1 MGVILKYKDGIN
13 EILIPFISYRTISII
28 VLSIVYILTWN
39 TSIFY
44 PKVFIVLGMLLSST
58 VGSFL
63 YQKNYPCCNDI
74 IIATIIL
81 ESLAYS
87 TFIIL
92 SGGFSSPYLWYFI
105 NLLMIIM
112 ALKPFGKYSKIISA
126 GLMLL
131 MLASVFIEKRIVMA
145 QSADSITY
153 SDINTGIA
161 FVVVSFGFYLL
172 LENNDKLIQSRSKLY
187 ELNTN
192 LNILKKQSDYA
203 LEHTMNVYD
212 ALNVFSISNPQRVMD
227 ELNSTLNRTIA
238 KNGCALFKMNSMN
251 DIDFCSHEGIAED
264 HESIMAEFILRTI
277 KSKVYDS
284 LPENI
289 KIDNK
294 AYCIKYIKNSSNI
307 LAILFILSGTQD
319 KDEYYYEM
327 ESKFYLYLVEIIMQE
342 LDIQSMIESYI
353 ISDEQNRIANEI
365 HDTVIQKLFSISCN
379 MRDLETKIGS
389 ITSEDVKT
397 QLNGLIKSTNST
409 MKTLRE
415 AIYGIKWDNNHDTFE
430 KKLSAYV
437 KEAIDMNHI
446 IISLNLDEN
455 ISVLTSNKK
464 TSLYR
469 IICESTNNAIRHG
482 KATEIHID
490 VTILNEF
497 VTACISDNGIGFDIN
512 TIPKDRQGIKNM
524 YMITGV
530 LKGTLNIYAMLG
542 KGTEI
547 ICKIPV

>member
-1 MGVILKYKDGIN
+1 LKYKDGID
-13 EILIPFISYRTISII
+13 ETLIPFISYRTISII

-39 TSIFY
+39 TSIIY

-63 YQKNYPCCNDI
+63 YQKNYPGCNSI

-87 TFIIL
+87 IFIIL

-105 NLLMIIM
+105 NLIIIIM
-112 ALKPFGKYSKIISA
+112 ELKPFGKYSKITSA

-131 MLASVFIEKRIVMA
+131 MLVCVFIEKRMGMEHGIG
-145 QSADSITY
+145 SIAY

-172 LENNDKLIQSRSKLY
+172 LESNDKLMQSRSKLY

-192 LNILKKQSDYA
+192 LEMSKKHSDYA

-212 ALNVFSISNPQRVMD
+212 ALNIFSISNPQRVMD
-227 ELNSTLNRTIA
+227 ELNSTLYRTIA

-251 DIDFCSHEGIAED
+251 EIDFCSYEGIGED
-264 HESIMAEFILRTI
+264 HESIMAEFILKTI
-277 KSKVYDS
+277 KSKMHDS
-284 LPENI
+284 LPADI
-289 KIDNK
+289 KIDNQD
-294 AYCIKYIKNSSNI
+294 YRIKYIKNSSNI
-307 LAILFILSGTQD
+307 LAILFILNGAQD
-319 KDEYYYEM
+319 MDEYYHKM

-353 ISDEQNRIANEI
+353 ICDEQNRIASEI

-379 MRDLETKIGS
+379 MRTLETKIGS
-389 ITSEDVKT
+389 LADEDIKI
-397 QLNGLIKSTNST
+397 QLNDLIKSTNSA

-430 KKLSAYV
+430 KKLSTYV

-446 IISLNLDEN
+446 NISLNLDEN
-455 ISVLTSNKK
+455 ISILTSNTK

-469 IICESTNNAIRHG
+469 IICESINNSIRHS

-490 VTILNEF
+490 VTIHKEF
-497 VTACISDNGIGFDIN
+497 VTACINDNGTGFDKN

-530 LKGTLNIYAMLG
+530 LKGTLNINSVVG
-542 KGTEI
+542 NGTEI
-547 ICKIPV
+547 LCKIPV